1 MAIIQILIGGL
12 LVSLGGFL
20 AIWYQAK
27 TIRRIRREEIMAEK
41 QIEANREAFNRITD
55 LRAVMLE
62 NTPEQV
68 LEWIGLNQKWFL
80 DSRLFLPCKFAEK
93 WLSIGKYCQRLV
105 SLSTK
110 LKQIN
115 DEMRKGG
122 IMDEMREYE
131 SHCTKLA
138 DEALG
143 EIYRDMNITPI
154 AIEEPDGDT

>member
-27 TIRRIRREEIMAEK
+27 TIRRIRREDIMAER
-41 QIEANREAFNRITD
+41 QIEANAEAFSRIAD

-68 LEWIGLNQKWFL
+68 LKWIGQHQKWFL
-80 DSRLFLPCKFAEK
+80 DTRLFLPCKFAEK
-93 WLSIGKYCQRLV
+93 WLSIGKYCRRLV
-105 SLSTK
+105 MLSSK
-110 LKQIN
+110 LKQMN

-122 IMDEMREYE
+122 IMDEMCECE
-131 SHCTKLA
+131 SRCTKLA
-138 DEALG
+138 DEALS
-143 EIYRDMNITPI
+143 EIYRDMNIPPI
-154 AIEEPDGDT
+154 AIEEPNDDT